1 MITPFTSIYLGKG
14 INWLWPSLT
23 VYSDCPMK
31 QPRQDWF
38 ESYLLDYDVASNW
51 TNWVFA
57 AGLNG
62 RVNRFN
68 VVKQSKQR
76 LVQQVVWLV
85 ARDVM
90 WCMLMSFSMSAAGE
104 TRFFIPLIHPKNA
117 YTSAY
122 TWIFGT
128 KNELIH
134 CKTRDGVH
142 YYYVKCMLGRSL
154 RSPQVTPLTVA
165 QVWSGWW
172 LLEKRRFASSIFFF
186 LLFGLVWF
194 VLNPQFSQGGFE
206 GAGS

>member
-1 MITPFTSIYLGKG
+1 
-14 INWLWPSLT
+14 
-23 VYSDCPMK
+23 MK

-90 WCMLMSFSMSAAGE
+90 WCMLMSLLMSAAGE
-104 TRFFIPLIHPKNA
+104 TRFLIPLIHPNNA

-165 QVWSGWW
+165 QIWSGWW

-186 LLFGLVWF
+186 YCLASCGLFWTHSSAKV
-194 VLNPQFSQGGFE
+194 VLKEREANP
-206 GAGS
+206 

>member
-1 MITPFTSIYLGKG
+1 
-14 INWLWPSLT
+14 
-23 VYSDCPMK
+23 MK

-90 WCMLMSFSMSAAGE
+90 
-104 TRFFIPLIHPKNA
+104 
-117 YTSAY
+117 
-122 TWIFGT
+122 
-128 KNELIH
+128 
-134 CKTRDGVH
+134 
-142 YYYVKCMLGRSL
+142 
-154 RSPQVTPLTVA
+154 
-165 QVWSGWW
+165 
-172 LLEKRRFASSIFFF
+172 
-186 LLFGLVWF
+186 
-194 VLNPQFSQGGFE
+194 
-206 GAGS
+206 